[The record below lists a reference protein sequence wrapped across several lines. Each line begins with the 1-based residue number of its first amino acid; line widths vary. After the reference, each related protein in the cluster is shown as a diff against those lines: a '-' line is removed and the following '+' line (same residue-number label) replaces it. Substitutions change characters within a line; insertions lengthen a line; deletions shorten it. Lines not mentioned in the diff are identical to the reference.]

1 VDDDETTILVCMA
14 IAVQPEPGAP
24 SIMTN
29 CCECLQPV
37 WRSESSLQIVEP
49 VVTMCVA
56 CAVARAAEAG
66 EYTVEPMPDPI
77 RASLLA
83 EGWTMEETEDVDR
96 AAADYMRWMA
106 RE

>member
-1 VDDDETTILVCMA
+1 MA
-14 IAVQPEPGAP
+14 IADMPVTDTP
-24 SIMTN
+24 SIMTV

-49 VVTMCVA
+49 VVTMCVV

-66 EYTVEPMPDPI
+66 EYSVEPMPDPI

-83 EGWTMEETEDVDR
+83 EGWTLEETEDVDK
-96 AAADYMRWMA
+96 AAADYMRWKA